1 MLKTIAAGM
10 TALAVITG
18 PSLGYAQSP
27 SRASERLNAAD
38 LSALT
43 DARIAVV
50 KSTLQLTAD
59 QEKYWPPIEEAI
71 RARAKNRQSRVENLT
86 TGVADRAD
94 RGVIE
99 VLRDRNPVE
108 FLDRRADVLAQR
120 SADLKKLS
128 AAWQPLYQTLTPVQ
142 KRNLGYLTISV
153 LRELRDRA
161 EDRRMESE
169 RRGRVRASGS
179 WWGPEQVLTSS
190 RD

>member
-27 SRASERLNAAD
+27 GRASERLNAAD
-38 LSALT
+38 LNALT

-59 QEKYWPPIEEAI
+59 QEKYWPPVEEAI
-71 RARAKNRQSRVENLT
+71 RARAKSRQSRLESLT
-86 TGVADRAD
+86 TGAADRAD
-94 RGVIE
+94 RGVVE

-120 SADLKKLS
+120 SADLKKLA

-142 KRNLGYLTISV
+142 KRHLGYLTISV

-161 EDRRMESE
+161 EERRMDAEE
-169 RRGRVRASGS
+169 
-179 WWGPEQVLTSS
+179 E
-190 RD
+190 DD

>member
-1 MLKTIAAGM
+1 M

-38 LSALT
+38 LNALT
-43 DARIAVV
+43 DARIALV

-71 RARAKNRQSRVENLT
+71 RARAKSRQSRLESLT

-94 RGVIE
+94 RGLIE

-108 FLDRRADVLAQR
+108 FLDRRAEMLAQR
-120 SADLKKLS
+120 SADLKRLA

-142 KRNLGYLTISV
+142 KRQLGYLTISV

-161 EDRRMESE
+161 EERRMEAE
-169 RRGRVRASGS
+169 
-179 WWGPEQVLTSS
+179 EE
-190 RD
+190 DE

>member
-38 LSALT
+38 LNALT

-161 EDRRMESE
+161 EERRMNSE
-169 RRGRVRASGS
+169 
-179 WWGPEQVLTSS
+179 EE
-190 RD
+190 DD

>member
-161 EDRRMESE
+161 EERRMNSE
-169 RRGRVRASGS
+169 
-179 WWGPEQVLTSS
+179 EE
-190 RD
+190 DD

>member
-1 MLKTIAAGM
+1 MAEQPQRQRGWRRTK
-10 TALAVITG
+10 
-18 PSLGYAQSP
+18 
-27 SRASERLNAAD
+27 NAARTD
-38 LSALT
+38 GAADVAAKITAGPQARAGAARALK
-43 DARIAVV
+43 RF
-50 KSTLQLTAD
+50 LQLTAD

-120 SADLKKLS
+120 SADLKKLA

-161 EDRRMESE
+161 EERRMNSE
-169 RRGRVRASGS
+169 
-179 WWGPEQVLTSS
+179 EE
-190 RD
+190 DD